1 MRPSNGI
8 LIATMLL
15 AACGTKSTSGNQA
28 SAGNGATPVA
38 ASSGSDEASH
48 LPKDFAYLPMKEF
61 MGHVMQFTANQ
72 YWKWQGFVN
81 DKNGERSLYPK
92 TDADWEEAESG
103 ARTLAEMTNVL
114 LMPGRRIDD
123 PKWDAAVAGV
133 RKLALEGADA
143 AEKHNSELMFK
154 VGGELDE
161 ACDDC
166 HKQFIPN
173 FVGPPTDSAGAGPA
187 AKK

>member
-1 MRPSNGI
+1 MRPSHGV
-8 LIATMLL
+8 LIATLLL
-15 AACGTKSTSGNQA
+15 AACGPKTSGGDQLPT
-28 SAGNGATPVA
+28 GNAAVPSA
-38 ASSGSDEASH
+38 ASGGDEGGH

-72 YWKWQGFVN
+72 FWRWQGFVN
-81 DKNGERSLYPK
+81 DKGGERSLYPK
-92 TDADWEEAESG
+92 TDQDWEDAESG

-133 RKLALEGADA
+133 RKLALEGATA
-143 AEKHNSELMFK
+143 AEKHDPDAMFK
-154 VGGELDE
+154 IGGELDE

-173 FVGPPTDSAGAGPA
+173 FVGPPTDSVGAGPA

>member
-1 MRPSNGI
+1 MRPSKGI
-8 LIATMLL
+8 LIATLLL
-15 AACGTKSTSGNQA
+15 AACGTKSTTGNQA
-28 SAGNGATPVA
+28 VASNTTAPVA
-38 ASSGSDEASH
+38 ASSGDEGSH

-72 YWKWQGFVN
+72 FWKWQGFVN
-81 DKNGERSLYPK
+81 DKGGERSLYPK

-133 RKLALEGADA
+133 RKLALEGATA
-143 AEKHNSELMFK
+143 AEKHDADGMFRI
-154 VGGELDE
+154 GGELDE

-173 FVGPPTDSAGAGPA
+173 FVGPPTDSAGAPPA
-187 AKK
+187 KAK